1 MYDINSLFDIFDQ
14 YALEWIEY
22 YFKVVDNLHPK

>member
-14 YALEWIEY
+14 YALEWMEY
-22 YFKVVDNLHPK
+22 YFKVMKNLHPE